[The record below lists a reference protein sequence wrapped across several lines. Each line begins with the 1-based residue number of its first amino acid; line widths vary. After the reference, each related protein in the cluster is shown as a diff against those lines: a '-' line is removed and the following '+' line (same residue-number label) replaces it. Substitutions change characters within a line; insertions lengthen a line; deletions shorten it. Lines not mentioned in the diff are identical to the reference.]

1 LQYFSLITEILSR
14 EKGDLIMYRLCL
26 LLVISLSAV
35 GLFSQSVSS
44 QSRSKAPKIKKNT
57 SIRVPG
63 DAKSQVDFAGD
74 TEAVPVANFSPSAV
88 FANSASITIND
99 RISTIGAAT
108 PYPSSIVVSGLGNIT
123 AMNVKLSNINHTF
136 PDDVDVLLV
145 GPAGQKYI
153 LMSDVGG
160 NFVLNN
166 VTLTF
171 SDSGTALPDSAQ
183 IASGTVRPTN
193 IGATDTFPAPAPAG
207 PYNNPPTAG
216 AATFASVFGGQ
227 SANGTWSLYVGD
239 DAAGDVGIISDGW
252 TLNLTTDA
260 GSGSFSNTN
269 AIRINDS
276 FGRATPYPSS
286 INVTGLTGTITDV
299 NVTLTN
305 MNHTFPQDIAVL
317 LVGPKGQNIILMSQ
331 AVGDDLT
338 PLLNTTLTFDD
349 SAATLLPTTG
359 GAASG
364 SYRPATYSIVDFP
377 APAPTSPPNYPTL
390 GGTATLATA
399 FNGTNPN
406 GTWSLYVVDVAPP
419 DPGNINGGWSL
430 DITAGGT
437 ARRFTRNDFDGDG
450 RSDISIWSPTTGNW
464 DIRNSSTFKYR
475 TVLNFGSGGAGD
487 IIVPNDYDGDGITD
501 LAYFRPSAG
510 SWTISQSSTGTTVV
524 KTLGI
529 AGDVPVP
536 ADYDGDGKVDIAV
549 FRPSLGNWSIT
560 QSTTNT
566 TVSQTFGTSTD
577 TPTPGDYDGDGK
589 SDLAFYHPADGNWSI
604 KNSSDGTTSVFNLA
618 TTGDQLVPADYDGD
632 LKTDIAIW
640 RISDGNWAIRNSST
654 GTVVNTVWGPNDNLA
669 VPADYDGDGKADLA
683 VYDPSGLTP
692 PPTPA
697 RQPPAP
703 PAPAA
708 NWNILQSSIS
718 GISPS
723 NRYDTLIPSAPT
735 AARVTVGGR
744 AITTGGRGLANVRI
758 TMTDATGNVRTMTTS
773 SFGYYRFTDVAA
785 GETYVFSASAKRYTF
800 VQQSCVLNIDEDTDG
815 VNFIGD

>member
-1 LQYFSLITEILSR
+1 
-14 EKGDLIMYRLCL
+14 MYRLCL

-35 GLFSQSVSS
+35 GLLSQSVSS

-57 SIRVPG
+57 SIRVPS
-63 DAKSQVDFAGD
+63 DAQPQVNFAGD
-74 TEAVPVANFSPSAV
+74 TKAAAVANFSPSTV
-88 FANSASITIND
+88 FSNGAPITIND
-99 RISTIGAAT
+99 RTSTTGAAT
-108 PYPSSIVVSGLGNIT
+108 PYPSSIVVGGLGNIT
-123 AMNVKLSNINHTF
+123 GMTVTLSNFNHSF

-160 NFVLNN
+160 GLALNN

-171 SDSGTALPDSAQ
+171 SDSGTALPDSGQ
-183 IASGTVRPTN
+183 IVSGTVRPTN

-216 AATFASVFGGQ
+216 AATFATVFNGQ
-227 SANGTWSLYVGD
+227 AANGTWSLYVGD

-260 GSGSFSNTN
+260 GSGTFSNTN
-269 AIRINDS
+269 AIRINDNY
-276 FGRATPYPSS
+276 GRASLYPST

-338 PLLNTTLTFDD
+338 PLSNTTLTFDD
-349 SAATLLPTTG
+349 SAATVLPTSG

-364 SYRPATYSIVDFP
+364 SYRPATYAIVDFP
-377 APAPTSPPNYPTL
+377 APAPRSPPNYPAL
-390 GGTATLATA
+390 GGSATLATA

-419 DPGNINGGWSL
+419 DPGSIAGGWSL

-437 ARRFTRNDFDGDG
+437 ARRFTHNDFDGDG
-450 RSDISIWSPTTGNW
+450 RSDISLWNPTTGNW
-464 DIRNSSTFKYR
+464 TIRNSSTLRYR
-475 TVLNFGSGGAGD
+475 VAPNFGLGSAGD

-501 LAYFRPSAG
+501 LAYFRPSTG
-510 SWTISQSSTGTTVV
+510 SWNIAQTSTGTRVV

-549 FRPSLGNWSIT
+549 FRPSSGSWLIT

-566 TVSQTFGTSTD
+566 TVSQTFGTSAD

-604 KNSSDGTTSVFNLA
+604 KNSSDGTTSVLNLA

-692 PPTPA
+692 PPA
-697 RQPPAP
+697 GFLQPPAP

-708 NWNILQSSIS
+708 NWNILQSAIS
-718 GISPS
+718 GISPN
-723 NRYDTLIPSAPT
+723 NRYDTLIYLAPT
-735 AARVTVGGR
+735 AASVTVGGR
-744 AITTGGRGLANVRI
+744 ALTADGRGIANVRI
-758 TMTDATGNVRTMTTS
+758 TMIDTTGNVRTTITS
-773 SFGYYRFTDVAA
+773 SFGYYRFTDVAV
-785 GETYVFSASAKRYTF
+785 GETYVFSANGKRYTF
-800 VQQSCVLNIDEDTDG
+800 VQPTRVLNVNEDTDE
-815 VNFIGD
+815 VNFIEDSSLANLSDFGK